1 MQKLLTRPLFGAIL
15 VFIISFVVYLQTMAP
30 SVPFIDGGELAAS
43 CSTLGICHPTG
54 YPLFTMIGWLFAHLP
69 IATRVIV
76 RLNMMSALFTAMG
89 AAAMV
94 YLVAEMFGH
103 WFSFE
108 RAETPLTK
116 KKNVVL
122 EVSDLS
128 NPSDLSVAIGIFA
141 GLSAAFSE
149 TWWAQSNAIEVYPL
163 HCFLVPIALTFFF
176 RMLRLEKQSFGKNSF
191 LFALTLGLS
200 FANHLTTVL
209 LAPACLY
216 LFFAISG
223 LNTYSVKK
231 VFRFIPAFAL
241 GLLPY
246 LYFPIRSSQFPLMDW
261 GHPTNLS
268 SFFKHFS
275 GGQYKIWMFTAEAPA
290 KNWPYFWHE
299 FPTEFSL
306 VGFVL
311 ILIGLYALLVNNNKK
326 HIHLLI
332 FVLLLFFGCLFYSIN
347 FDILEID
354 PYFLIA
360 YLACILMISFAG
372 AQLTQWLKERW
383 KESVPQI
390 ALILAVLFAIFE
402 GVANYTHV
410 DESGNYMVEDYAMN
424 VLKNLPPHAIV
435 FSTAWDFWL
444 SGAFY
449 YQLVEHIRPDV
460 LVIDAAMLRDRP
472 WYYSYLQQRD
482 PEVMSRVA
490 TEVNAFM
497 PHLLHFDRGEPF
509 DQQAIAET
517 YTKLTDALIRKN
529 SDRPIFIAPEMLQ
542 DHDPLFAPAY
552 KPIPAGIVFRLL
564 EKDSVFDAPPA
575 TIQWNDAHYRVR
587 NYYTDNARMLQAT
600 SLASRAQYL
609 LQHGNSTEAK
619 QWLDLALR
627 LKPDHTVNPES
638 LQERDKNAAFSTNER
653 FAQIEQLRRSIK

>member
-1 MQKLLTRPLFGAIL
+1 MQKLLTRPLFGSIL
-15 VFIISFVVYLQTMAP
+15 VFVISFFVYLQTMAP

-76 RLNMMSALFTAMG
+76 RLNMMSAFFTALG
-89 AAAMV
+89 AGAMV
-94 YLVAEMFGH
+94 YLVAEIFGH
-103 WFSFE
+103 WFSLE
-108 RAETPLTK
+108 RKAVQSIK
-116 KKNVVL
+116 KKNIVIDEL
-122 EVSDLS
+122 EIS

-141 GLSAAFSE
+141 GLAAAFSE
-149 TWWAQSNAIEVYPL
+149 TWWAQSNSIEVYPL
-163 HCFLVPIALTFFF
+163 HCFLVPVALTFFF

-191 LFALTLGLS
+191 LFALVLGLS
-200 FANHLTTVL
+200 FSNHLTTVL

-223 LNTYSVKK
+223 LNSYSLKK
-231 VFRFIPAFAL
+231 VLRFIPPFAL

-246 LYFPIRSSQFPLMDW
+246 LYFPIRSSQYPIMDW
-261 GHPTNLS
+261 GHPTDLS
-268 SFFKHFS
+268 SFLKHFS

-299 FPTEFSL
+299 FPTEFSIA
-306 VGFVL
+306 GFAL

-354 PYFLIA
+354 PYFLTA

-383 KESVPQI
+383 KESVTQI
-390 ALILAVLFAIFE
+390 ALILAVMFAISECAF
-402 GVANYTHV
+402 NYKNV

-424 VLKNLPPHAIV
+424 VLNNLPPHSIV

-472 WYYSYLQQRD
+472 WYYSYLKQRD
-482 PEVMSRVA
+482 PEAMKRVEA
-490 TEVNAFM
+490 ELNAFM
-497 PHLLHFDRGEPF
+497 PHLQHFDRGEPF
-509 DQQAIAET
+509 DQQAIGET

-542 DHDPLFAPAY
+542 DHDPLFAPLY
-552 KPIPAGIVFRLL
+552 KPIPAGILFRLL
-564 EKDSVFDAPPA
+564 EKDSTIDVPLAK
-575 TIQWNDAHYRVR
+575 IQWNDVQYRVR

-600 SLASRAQYL
+600 ALASRAQYL
-609 LQHGNSTEAK
+609 LQHGNSAEAQ

-627 LKPDHTVNPES
+627 LKPDMNVNPES
-638 LQERDKNAAFSTNER
+638 LQERDKNTAFSTNER